1 MPPERRSTTGTVPYG
16 TVLDQY
22 WILGS
27 VYSTNWSVRC
37 GRDQQRFQF
46 EFGPVASHTVAHTVN
61 SCVLI
66 TSPITVKKKLVV
78 SPAINQVVQ
87 SLSARLLRVG
97 YFVPPSYGLLTSLY
111 PWDSAA
117 VSIVFM
123 GAAPARATPSPT
135 SRRGSLYA
143 PSHAPDMVIP

>member
-1 MPPERRSTTGTVPYG
+1 MCINHES
-16 TVLDQY
+16 DHSQK
-22 WILGS
+22 
-27 VYSTNWSVRC
+27 
-37 GRDQQRFQF
+37 
-46 EFGPVASHTVAHTVN
+46 E
-61 SCVLI
+61 
-66 TSPITVKKKLVV
+66 KLVV

-97 YFVPPSYGLLTSLY
+97 YFVPPSYGLLISPMRSARQKSRAAPRARPACHNWTLHNSPY

-143 PSHAPDMVIP
+143 PSQAPGDLNSDPLSPMSPPSL